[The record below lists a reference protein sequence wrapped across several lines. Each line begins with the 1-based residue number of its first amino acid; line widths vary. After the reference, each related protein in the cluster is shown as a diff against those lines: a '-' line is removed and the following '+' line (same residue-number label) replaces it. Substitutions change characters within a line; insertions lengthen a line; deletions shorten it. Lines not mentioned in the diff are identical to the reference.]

1 MESDKVPLRQVFIS
15 KAPKQTVSQRLEP
28 VLSDIEDAIKSGLG
42 YESIVAIL
50 AQQGYGE
57 IPVETF
63 RSTLYRLRKRAA
75 KHAHL
80 DQSKGVRCESQPV
93 MTSVT
98 RKDDGKSSAFNE
110 PVPIVSSTIKQT
122 EPREKFDWSNY
133 RGKDIPF

>member
-1 MESDKVPLRQVFIS
+1 MASDKVPLRQVFIS
-15 KAPKQTVSQRLEP
+15 EAPKQTVSQRLEP
-28 VLSDIEDAIKSGLG
+28 VLSDIEEAIKSGLN
-42 YESIVAIL
+42 YESIVTIL

-75 KHAHL
+75 KNAQL
-80 DQSKGVRCESQPV
+80 DRSHGVHSESQAA

-98 RKDDGKSSAFNE
+98 RKDDGNSSAFKE
-110 PVPIVSSTIKQT
+110 PVSSVSTTIKQT

-133 RGKDIPF
+133 QGKDIPF